1 MRKIAINLETE
12 KRNASHSLPVN
23 VLKKPFI
30 HVLSDLKQDHTAHAV
45 SGSPR
50 AVPGQ
55 SPGSLGQSRAVSVS
69 N

>member
-1 MRKIAINLETE
+1 ML
-12 KRNASHSLPVN
+12 N

-30 HVLSDLKQDHTAHAV
+30 HVLSDLKQDYTAQAV

-55 SPGSLGQSRAVSVS
+55 SPGSLGQSRAVSGS